1 MINNFRDMNQQV
13 FMELLRAYHDGIIG
27 KTHAAEPQKEV
38 ANQLAKEAYFI
49 TLEYFRTLDELER
62 G

>member
-13 FMELLRAYHDGIIG
+13 FMELLRAHHNRVG
-27 KTHAAEPQKEV
+27 KTHAAEPKQEV
-38 ANQLAKEAYFI
+38 VRLLAKEAYFI